1 MDLLHLF
8 FKGGLVMYPILLA
21 SLISLTIAFERF
33 SYYKKQQS
41 KIEDFD
47 GRLMKALRDE
57 DYKAAQTL
65 CEEDASAV
73 GEVLLT
79 ALAERGGK
87 ARQEEI
93 VQAAAKRKALELR
106 RYLEYLS
113 VIVTMAPLLGLLGTI
128 SGMISAFS
136 VFNLQSGQATAITG
150 GVGEALIATAMG
162 LCVAIIALSVHAYF
176 TQRIESIVTDMEQC
190 FSLVEGAKDA
200 LSSNEGAAR

>member
-41 KIEDFD
+41 KTEDFD
-47 GRLMKALRDE
+47 GRLMKALRDG

-113 VIVTMAPLLGLLGTI
+113 VIVTMAPLLGLLGTVT
-128 SGMISAFS
+128 GMIGSFS
-136 VFNLQSGQATAITG
+136 VLAISEGQPFAITG
-150 GVGEALIATAMG
+150 GVGEALIATASG
-162 LCVAIIALSVHAYF
+162 LLAAILALAIYTWLSHRANAIIAG
-176 TQRIESIVTDMEQC
+176 IEYTSSMYLA
-190 FSLVEGAKDA
+190 LVGGTHDED
-200 LSSNEGAAR
+200 